1 MKKLSIYLKTL
12 LVAVGIGVGSNA
24 WADNVASHNFD
35 DQSTPFTIYD
45 TNRIGASY
53 VLQDGS
59 ADDYYVK
66 YSCTNMNQVAFAYYN
81 FSSSVSDAETV
92 TVAFDFNVK
101 KVSGHGLI
109 TIADADYH
117 TGAKAGF
124 SAKSNT
130 GYGSNGAIFNLG
142 CWRADDSE
150 NFAINS
156 TKKTD
161 LTATCLNAWC
171 HANVVIN
178 NATRKV
184 SYTISSL
191 DGQTDYAAA
200 SNVDFMSANAQRC
213 SQIDIYF
220 GYYSDSDRNE
230 ASIDNLVITKTVSGT
245 SHTYT
250 IKAFDGETEV
260 ATIASGTATEG
271 ARYSANIPKCVT
283 DATGKYYVLDDGSNQ
298 NLNNYFSFY
307 TMGTAN
313 VDKTINYTLDE
324 SIAYYAESENMTG
337 YRYSSAQT
345 SNKLS
350 KGSAYCAYLKNS
362 TGYIKSNMGLTYPV
376 IADIEAGIYG
386 RKASTATL
394 QLINGSDVTT
404 DIGTQAVTEGGSAT
418 WSKEKQL
425 IPVGS
430 EFYMYGDNG
439 ENASKWA
446 LDYVIIR
453 KAYYVGG
460 ATTSITDGA
469 YVPFTLS
476 TMTFTFSDAYTSEE
490 ASFAVL
496 NSATAKLYN
505 SSNEEIAT
513 GTLSVSGNVV
523 TADFDNYA
531 LSAGSTY
538 TITLPAGAVGY
549 DGQISNSATSI
560 TVHTC
565 AVTDGTYYLK
575 NKATGA
581 YFAAGLSWG
590 TQAITNSIGHY
601 VTVNSVLPA
610 GTYTLNTHIYK
621 SDSKHFLGSELFC
634 DGASYEWTIEG
645 DGEGYYTISDENSTI
660 TAGASG
666 EALSLTSGTG
676 DNTKWT
682 LLTEAEWK
690 AEQVAR
696 LDAATANNGVD
707 ATFYLPAANFNRCD
721 DDENAKWQGS
731 PAISGLGD
739 ITAST
744 NFNAEKFT
752 DPYATF
758 DVYQALTGVKP
769 GVYKLTAQGFYRN
782 GLDNAT
788 DANDN
793 LALLYANSTTVP
805 LVNIRSTGYTDNSH
819 SEEGF
824 STDKSGYYVPDNQGD
839 ASKAFNAG
847 YYQNELNAFVNED
860 GALRIGVKK
869 EAATGAD
876 KDWACFDNFQLT
888 YYGEAIVNVATAFT
902 NGASMTA
909 GQWYYYDINFADSY
923 TLTSETALANIVYT
937 TDGTQMLN
945 AGATFESSTPALTVG
960 RYYIKSSTTQTLTIT
975 RANSGTYYWDF
986 TDTSIWE
993 TSDFTSE
1000 ATYKSDGTSGT
1011 LGANGIYF
1019 NLSGK
1024 VTVSESDGIS
1034 FNKNAEPES
1043 ITDKIPTTNYIRV
1056 SVPAGY
1062 KAAVEYYG
1070 YNSTRSVYF
1079 NFGGTETQSG
1089 AVAYTRRYFDNS
1101 EGTVPVDLYIY
1112 GHALNGDGRAKI
1124 YNINMIDMSTP
1135 THTWTATA
1143 KAIIDGVSTVIDS
1156 WTSSSGNYTTTIH
1169 EDEYYY
1175 VPAKRVII
1183 HEGKYYE
1190 LNDAVYGENL
1200 LYKNWKMGNKNV
1212 NYDITYTEASDIVYY
1227 TELEDAYNSQI
1238 TNSNKAS
1245 GGQYVN
1251 FMNKVTRSAGT
1262 FTIGS
1267 YTVEANMLNR
1277 SPGNSTNFYL
1287 YPTSSA
1293 SSALASFSGSTE
1305 GIQTYDFDLASSTEL
1320 VFGADGS
1327 NNSAACDY
1335 ILIRKTAERATLGTN
1350 GYGTFASPYPLDLAN
1365 LPGGLTAYKA
1375 STISGKTVTF
1385 TAVTEA
1391 VQANTGLLLKGDA
1404 GESETI
1410 VSIPVAASG
1419 ANISASN
1426 QFLVN
1431 TAGTTFDGDDKYYY
1445 FGLKKNTLTFGLFDP
1460 STVAIPA
1467 NKAYLQVLKSSVNSS
1482 VGDSRSLS
1490 IVFDDE
1496 ATGVGASLMNNEER
1510 TMNNEVYDL
1519 QGRRVDGSRL
1529 TVNGSRL
1536 NPGIYIKNGRK
1547 VVVK

>member
-1 MKKLSIYLKTL
+1 MKKLSTFLKTL
-12 LVAVGIGVGSNA
+12 LVAVGIGVGSSV
-24 WADNVASHNFD
+24 WADNVASYNFN
-35 DQSTPFTIYD
+35 DQTTPFVISDAARLSVTYPEHVSEGGD
-45 TNRIGASY
+45 HYA
-53 VLQDGS
+53 
-59 ADDYYVK
+59 K
-66 YSCTNMNQVAFAYYN
+66 YSCGNMNAVAFAYYD
-81 FSSSVSDAETV
+81 FSSNVTDAETV
-92 TVAFDFNVK
+92 TLEFDFNVTQ
-101 KVSGHGLI
+101 VAGHEIISL
-109 TIADADYH
+109 ADANYH
-117 TGAKAGF
+117 TASKGGF
-124 SAKSNT
+124 SGKSNT
-130 GYGSNGAIFNLG
+130 GYGSNGTIFNFG
-142 CWRADDSE
+142 CWRAND
-150 NFAINS
+150 NNRFAINGS
-156 TKKTD
+156 QKSADVTTQ
-161 LTATCLNAWC
+161 CLGAWC
-171 HANVVIN
+171 HASITIN
-178 NATRKV
+178 NATQKV
-184 SYTISSL
+184 SYTIKNADLTQTYL
-191 DGQTDYAAA
+191 DGTDIAFLNA
-200 SNVDFMSANAQRC
+200 SAQRC
-213 SQIDIYF
+213 SQIDVYI
-220 GYYSDSDRNE
+220 GTNGSGN
-230 ASIDNLVITKTVSGT
+230 AVQIDNLVITKTVSGT

-271 ARYSANIPKCVT
+271 ASFSANIPKCVK
-283 DATGKYYVLDDGSNQ
+283 DATGKCYILDDGSNQ

-313 VDKTINYTLDE
+313 ADKTINYTLDE
-324 SIAYYAESENMTG
+324 SIIYYGEAETIGDGSNSSNESHLSQGGGQYKQATSGSVTLPFTLKNDGIYDVKVGMYNSNSSNRGFTYSINSAAASETITVN
-337 YRYSSAQT
+337 SKT
-345 SNKLS
+345 SYILEVNDQSLPKGNNNIKLS
-350 KGSAYCAYLKNS
+350 VTNNLTPVFDYL
-362 TGYIKSNMGLTYPV
+362 I
-376 IADIEAGIYG
+376 ID
-386 RKASTATL
+386 RKY
-394 QLINGSDVTT
+394 V
-404 DIGTQAVTEGGSAT
+404 VGSAT
-418 WSKEKQL
+418 
-425 IPVGS
+425 P
-430 EFYMYGDNG
+430 
-439 ENASKWA
+439 
-446 LDYVIIR
+446 
-453 KAYYVGG
+453 
-460 ATTSITDGA
+460 SISNGA
-469 YVPFTLS
+469 YVPLTLS

-538 TITLPAGAVGY
+538 TITLPAEAVGY

-621 SDSKHFLGSELFC
+621 SDSNHFLGSDFFC
-634 DGASYEWTIEG
+634 DGASYEWTIESA
-645 DGEGYYTISDENSTI
+645 GEGYYTISNENGTI

-731 PAISGLGD
+731 PAISGLGNN
-739 ITAST
+739 TAST

-805 LVNIRSTGYTDNSH
+805 LVNIRSTGFTDNSH

-824 STDKSGYYVPDNQGD
+824 STDKSGYYVPDSQGD

-847 YYQNELNAFVNED
+847 YYQNELNAFVDED

-876 KDWACFDNFQLT
+876 KDWTCFDNLQLT

-909 GQWYYYDINFADSY
+909 GQWYYYDIPYGGVYF
-923 TLTSETALANIVYT
+923 LAAESDLDDIVYA
-937 TDGTQMLN
+937 TDGTL
-945 AGATFESSTPALTVG
+945 AVGIDGSSFASNTPTLTVI
-960 RYYIKSSTTQTLTIT
+960 RYYIKSASTQKLSI
-975 RANSGTYYWDF
+975 SPKEVESVFDF
-986 TDTSIWE
+986 EDGNNL
-993 TSDFTSE
+993 FT
-1000 ATYKSDGTSGT
+1000 
-1011 LGANGIYF
+1011 
-1019 NLSGK
+1019 
-1024 VTVSESDGIS
+1024 
-1034 FNKNAEPES
+1034 
-1043 ITDKIPTTNYIRV
+1043 
-1056 SVPAGY
+1056 
-1062 KAAVEYYG
+1062 
-1070 YNSTRSVYF
+1070 
-1079 NFGGTETQSG
+1079 
-1089 AVAYTRRYFDNS
+1089 
-1101 EGTVPVDLYIY
+1101 
-1112 GHALNGDGRAKI
+1112 
-1124 YNINMIDMSTP
+1124 
-1135 THTWTATA
+1135 
-1143 KAIIDGVSTVIDS
+1143 
-1156 WTSSSGNYTTTIH
+1156 
-1169 EDEYYY
+1169 
-1175 VPAKRVII
+1175 
-1183 HEGKYYE
+1183 
-1190 LNDAVYGENL
+1190 
-1200 LYKNWKMGNKNV
+1200 
-1212 NYDITYTEASDIVYY
+1212 
-1227 TELEDAYNSQI
+1227 AYNSSKI
-1238 TNSNKAS
+1238 TVSNEAS
-1245 GGQYVN
+1245 GPSDWTGGRVQKFVYKGKGAHN
-1251 FMNKVTRSAGT
+1251 FAYYSFAD
-1262 FTIGS
+1262 
-1267 YTVEANMLNR
+1267 L
-1277 SPGNSTNFYL
+1277 
-1287 YPTSSA
+1287 TSSA
-1293 SSALASFSGSTE
+1293 SEVTVDFDFYVTQGAGQNLISIADANYHTGALGGFTSGSNSGYGANGAIFNLGCIRKGSGNNATNYF
-1305 GIQTYDFDLASSTEL
+1305 GVNTTQDTEL
-1320 VFGADGS
+1320 GATGLS
-1327 NNSAACDY
+1327 AWCHATITANNVTRKVTYVIKNASDETIKSGTVDYLNENGLNCTQIDVYTGATSADSPIY
-1335 ILIRKTAERATLGTN
+1335 IDNLSITSTVNSVSATLGTN
-1350 GYGTFASPYPLDLAN
+1350 GYGTFASPYPLDLAH
-1365 LPGGLTAYKA
+1365 LPEGLTAYKA

-1419 ANISASN
+1419 DDISETN
-1426 QFLVN
+1426 QFQVN
-1431 TAGTTFDGDDKYYY
+1431 TAGTTFTGDADYYY

-1467 NKAYLQVLKSSVNSS
+1467 NKAYLKVLKSSV
-1482 VGDSRSLS
+1482 DASRSLS

-1496 ATGVGASLMNNEER
+1496 ATAVYDLNDKSEMINDKW
-1510 TMNNEVYDL
+1510 YDL
-1519 QGRRVDGSRL
+1519 QGRRVTHPTKGL
-1529 TVNGSRL
+1529 
-1536 NPGIYIKNGRK
+1536 YIVNGRK